1 VACDSTCL
9 SSGKSLKFA
18 LSKPFR
24 DPCGATLMPGLRLID
39 HGPLPHLPPGR
50 SDADPA
56 PGYNPLLI
64 KKAVPG
70 PGAVPGS
77 D

>member
-1 VACDSTCL
+1 
-9 SSGKSLKFA
+9 
-18 LSKPFR
+18 
-24 DPCGATLMPGLRLID
+24 MPGLRLID

-50 SDADPA
+50 ADADPA
-56 PGYNPLLI
+56 RGYNPLSI